1 MFIITDIRGVFMQI
15 HVVLPADTAYS
26 IALQYGIPVS
36 RLIYD
41 NQLETPDDLVTG
53 QALLILEP
61 EILYTTVSGDT
72 IFSIA
77 SAFGISEKQLIRNN
91 PFLLA
96 NLYIQPDQS
105 IVISYKGQSDVSTL
119 YSGGYAYT
127 FIDQNILTE
136 TLPFL
141 TELYIFSYGF
151 TKQGNLIYADDELLI
166 RRAGEFR
173 VRPILVLT
181 SLNEQGNFSNEL
193 VNILL
198 ENMQVQNNV
207 VAELVNVVQAKGYDG
222 IDLDFEFIL
231 PQDRDAYVEFTRRL
245 AGEMHSIGRTV
256 SVALPPKYSA
266 DQPGLLYEGIDYRGL
281 GEAADH
287 VLLMTYEW
295 GYTYGPP
302 MAVAPIPQVRRIVD
316 YAITEIPVNKIN
328 LGIPNYGY
336 DWPLP
341 YEKGVTRAD
350 TIGNIQAVNIA
361 RENGAVIKYDS
372 VSKAPY
378 FNYIKNGVEREV
390 WFEDVRSIQ
399 EKFNLIK
406 EYGLRGAG
414 YWNLMRGFRPNWL
427 LLNNNFNI
435 ISN

>member
-1 MFIITDIRGVFMQI
+1 MQI
-15 HVVLPADTAYS
+15 HIVSTADTSYS
-26 IALQYGIPVS
+26 IAARYNIPVS

-61 EILYTTVSGDT
+61 EILYTTVSGDS
-72 IFSIA
+72 IYSIA
-77 SAFGISEKQLIRNN
+77 DAFGISLKQLIRNN
-91 PFLLA
+91 PFLLGSV
-96 NLYIQPDQS
+96 YIQPGQP
-105 IVISYKGQSDVSTL
+105 IVISYKGQTKISAL

-151 TKQGNLIYADDELLI
+151 TNQGNLIYADDELLI
-166 RRAGEFR
+166 RRAKEFG
-173 VRPILVLT
+173 VKPILVLT

-198 ENMQVQNNV
+198 KNKQVQNNV
-207 VAELVNVVQAKGYDG
+207 IAELVNAVQAKGYDG
-222 IDLDFEFIL
+222 IDLDFEFVL
-231 PQDRDAYVEFTRRL
+231 PQDRNAYVEFTRRL

-256 SVALPPKYSA
+256 SVALPPKISV
-266 DQPGLLYEGIDYRGL
+266 DQRGLLYEGIDYRGL

-302 MAVAPIPQVRRIVD
+302 MAVAPLPQVRSIVD
-316 YAITEIPVNKIN
+316 YAVTEIPVNKIN

-341 YEKGVTRAD
+341 YGRGVTRAD
-350 TIGNIQAVNIA
+350 TIGNIQAVDIA
-361 RENGAVIKYDS
+361 RENGAVIDYDS
-372 VSKAPY
+372 VSQAPN
-378 FNYIKNGVEREV
+378 FHYIKTELRE
-390 WFEDVRSIQ
+390 
-399 EKFNLIK
+399 KC
-406 EYGLRGAG
+406 GLR
-414 YWNLMRGFRPNWL
+414 M
-427 LLNNNFNI
+427 
-435 ISN
+435 